1 MKNKFLSSCSQG
13 NYRDSLGDF
22 INASYGV
29 FGAERLLKVVFWGM
43 VWILHLVKGTAFQY
57 FES

>member
-22 INASYGV
+22 SNASYGL
-29 FGAERLLKVVFWGM
+29 FGAERVEGC
-43 VWILHLVKGTAFQY
+43 ILGYGVDFTSCERNSFSI
-57 FES
+57 F